1 MWGGMR
7 GEGGVCYWGAQG
19 SLAMPLLRGG
29 EGRRGLPY
37 QPSPLTVYTPIGGGG
52 MIVQMQRC
60 TLAETYRC
68 GDMWER
74 EEGAAALD
82 VV

>member
-1 MWGGMR
+1 M
-7 GEGGVCYWGAQG
+7 CYWGAQG

-52 MIVQMQRC
+52 GRIVRC
-60 TLAETYRC
+60 TLAETYSAQ
-68 GDMWER
+68 MEIWER
-74 EEGAAALD
+74 EEGLAALD

>member
-1 MWGGMR
+1 MALSSGAEPERGGVWRRIRRSVWGGMR

-37 QPSPLTVYTPIGGGG
+37 QPSHRVHTHWGRRREDR
-52 MIVQMQRC
+52 QMH
-60 TLAETYRC
+60 T
-68 GDMWER
+68 G
-74 EEGAAALD
+74 
-82 VV
+82 